1 MTFRDSL
8 VVRAAALWT
17 VFVWGVFIRNLLGD
31 PKQSAGF
38 KAVHLAIGLVSVVF
52 ALAIWAVA
60 SRSRRPTARAE
71 RSDGGREH

>member
-1 MTFRDSL
+1 MTFRDAL

-31 PKQSAGF
+31 SKQSTGF

-52 ALAIWAVA
+52 ALALWTVA
-60 SRSRRPTARAE
+60 SRSRRPLSRAE
-71 RSDGGREH
+71 RHDGRED